1 MQHFFRQLAWTFG
14 VSIVMIALFAGLG
27 IAMEPKWSVKPLSM
41 HLQVTERST
50 AIKARGI
57 TTPQEGT
64 YQVRQTRL
72 RLPISGGKTVNA
84 ILREPENAPSGRAA
98 CVFVHGAGT
107 GKAEEVY
114 ADLANAL
121 ASAGITTLV
130 QDKRLDN
137 YTPLRRDYDSSAEDY
152 LAGLNLLRAQQ
163 GVDARKVGLYA
174 ESEGTWIASVMTHK
188 DRHIAVQV
196 LTSAPVYSGR
206 QQIAM
211 AATEYL
217 NIIGAPGGVVDII
230 PRLLSL
236 NFAPIG
242 LEYADFNTAEY
253 RDTLTMPLLVNYGTI
268 DPAMP
273 IEQGALQLIGDAH
286 AAGNSNVLVR
296 YYAANHQMRTG
307 SSLSLPGLPLD
318 KDYTHNLEDW
328 INAIAAGATED
339 DWLTP
344 DIAGAR
350 PYQEYAIPEN
360 ISSGLVSSV
369 WVLVVLIVICLVSWL
384 LTVVFCIGAF
394 VSRKRVEA
402 KTVDDSGHIVVHRFT
417 MLSKVLIITNI
428 VLLPICAAGFLG
440 YFAFTAKAALSLTD
454 EATMLSFGWSMLR
467 LGSLVLIVMNSWMW
481 VRMFFFYGPG
491 NIDKEY
497 PKTAMRMAS
506 GHTATVALLSVSVLC
521 ALVLSSFFG
530 LIG

>member
-1 MQHFFRQLAWTFG
+1 
-14 VSIVMIALFAGLG
+14 
-27 IAMEPKWSVKPLSM
+27 
-41 HLQVTERST
+41 
-50 AIKARGI
+50 
-57 TTPQEGT
+57 
-64 YQVRQTRL
+64 
-72 RLPISGGKTVNA
+72 
-84 ILREPENAPSGRAA
+84 
-98 CVFVHGAGT
+98 
-107 GKAEEVY
+107 
-114 ADLANAL
+114 
-121 ASAGITTLV
+121 
-130 QDKRLDN
+130 
-137 YTPLRRDYDSSAEDY
+137 
-152 LAGLNLLRAQQ
+152 
-163 GVDARKVGLYA
+163 
-174 ESEGTWIASVMTHK
+174 
-188 DRHIAVQV
+188 
-196 LTSAPVYSGR
+196 
-206 QQIAM
+206 
-211 AATEYL
+211 
-217 NIIGAPGGVVDII
+217 
-230 PRLLSL
+230 
-236 NFAPIG
+236 
-242 LEYADFNTAEY
+242 
-253 RDTLTMPLLVNYGTI
+253 MPLLVNYGTI

-506 GHTATVALLSVSVLC
+506 GQTATVALLSVSVLC